1 MEESLKFEETVVEE
15 KPKKNKREILSVIFL
30 VLSLVCLMISGF
42 NVNVYGEPF
51 ITRIFSMHLSVF
63 STKSVVILV
72 YGIWMFINL
81 ISAGISVIGIVF
93 YGIHLIL
100 RKEKISAI
108 IMYGLV
114 ALIYVSN
121 LLCAPLLR
129 TVLMII
135 IQKSLNGYWTSLI
148 FGLINLS
155 ILVVSLILALTMV
168 LTAKTHKVIKILLI
182 IFISLY
188 LSVLLYKNNYGYM
201 LESYN
206 YHYYFHH
213 FVNDPYYYSGAW
225 LTKTLLFS
233 NLFFFLVGDTL
244 IFGIT
249 FIALGIETLIKNKG
263 KAKLFSIAYFVPLV
277 LVVVMLGSDILN
289 FIYQV
294 LIRLLMK

>member
-42 NVNVYGEPF
+42 NVNIINQNVLNSINGAWIYNVIRLLVSF
-51 ITRIFSMHLSVF
+51 ILRE
-63 STKSVVILV
+63 
-72 YGIWMFINL
+72 
-81 ISAGISVIGIVF
+81 ISIIGIIL
-93 YGIHLIL
+93 YGVHLIL
-100 RKEKISAI
+100 RKAKISTI

>member
-1 MEESLKFEETVVEE
+1 MEESLKFEETVIEE

-42 NVNVYGEPF
+42 NVNIINQNVLNSINGAWIYYVIRLLVSF
-51 ITRIFSMHLSVF
+51 ILRE
-63 STKSVVILV
+63 
-72 YGIWMFINL
+72 
-81 ISAGISVIGIVF
+81 ISIIGIIL
-93 YGIHLIL
+93 YGVHLIL
-100 RKEKISAI
+100 RKAKISTI

-114 ALIYVSN
+114 ALIYVFN

-129 TVLMII
+129 TVLIMF
-135 IQKSLNGYWTSLI
+135 QNSSNGYWLNLI

-188 LSVLLYKNNYGYM
+188 LGVLLYKNNYGYM

-206 YHYYFHH
+206 YHYYFSHYH
-213 FVNDPYYYSGAW
+213 YVNDYYYSSGAW

-244 IFGIT
+244 VFGVT

-263 KAKLFSIAYFVPLV
+263 KAKLFSIAYFIPLV
-277 LVVVMLGSDILN
+277 LVVIMLGSDILN

>member
-42 NVNVYGEPF
+42 NVNIINQNVLNSINGDWIYHVIRLLVSF
-51 ITRIFSMHLSVF
+51 ILRE
-63 STKSVVILV
+63 
-72 YGIWMFINL
+72 
-81 ISAGISVIGIVF
+81 ISIIGIIL
-93 YGIHLIL
+93 YGVHLIL
-100 RKEKISAI
+100 RKAKISTI

-114 ALIYVSN
+114 ALIYVFN

-129 TVLMII
+129 TVLIMF
-135 IQKSLNGYWTSLI
+135 QNSSNGYWLNLI

-201 LESYN
+201 LENHN
-206 YHYYFHH
+206 YHYYFSH